1 MAHRMEHIRL
11 AILDICR
18 RHIADDDADWPKP
31 VELLEGTRRRL
42 PIRKAPAREEPKV
55 TRSQVSAYFRWHPQA
70 NNQDAAAHFGVNAR
84 AISEAYR
91 GRRYG

>member
-1 MAHRMEHIRL
+1 MAHRMEHIRQ
-11 AILDICR
+11 AILDIAR
-18 RHIADDDADWPKP
+18 RHIDEGETDWQRLI
-31 VELLEGTRRRL
+31 ELVEGTKRRQ

-55 TRSQVSAYFRWHPQA
+55 TRSQVAAYFRWHPDA
-70 NNQDAAAHFGVNAR
+70 NNMDAARHFGVNSR